1 MPKQHYHQ
9 QLSTLIDNTLLH
21 LYSHVAIS
29 RRFVPTAKR
38 NTILCQ
44 YLKPKIKQPQHKSI
58 KGDIKRMVIAGQ
70 KAGANLELKLE
81 ELRKMAN
88 DYKESINDAQRLYDL
103 LNHLFDEH
111 GFDSRLFHEG
121 EKTEPEIIYIL
132 KDHLEHCFEEGGEQ
146 IAPVSLLIEFEQN
159 TPDILINIIN
169 QTCLFC
175 ASLHE
180 HNTETKQTHVH
191 LNPYRNT

>member
-1 MPKQHYHQ
+1 
-9 QLSTLIDNTLLH
+9 
-21 LYSHVAIS
+21 
-29 RRFVPTAKR
+29 
-38 NTILCQ
+38 
-44 YLKPKIKQPQHKSI
+44 
-58 KGDIKRMVIAGQ
+58 
-70 KAGANLELKLE
+70 
-81 ELRKMAN
+81 MAN

-146 IAPVSLLIEFEQN
+146 IAPVSLLIEFEPL

-169 QTCLFC
+169 QTCLFVHPC
-175 ASLHE
+175 MS
-180 HNTETKQTHVH
+180 TTPKQNKRIFIH

>member
-1 MPKQHYHQ
+1 MSKLHYHQ

-21 LYSHVAIS
+21 LYCHVAIS
-29 RRFVPTAKR
+29 RCFVTTTKR
-38 NTILCQ
+38 NMILCR

-58 KGDIKRMVIAGQ
+58 KGDIKRMVITGQ

-88 DYKESINDAQRLYDL
+88 DYKESINDAQHLYDL

-111 GFDSRLFHEG
+111 GFNSRFFHEG

-132 KDHLEHCFEEGGEQ
+132 KDHLEHCFEESGEQ
-146 IAPVSLLIEFEQN
+146 IAPVSLLIKFEQN
-159 TPDILINIIN
+159 TPDILINVIN
-169 QTCLFC
+169 QTYLFC
-175 ASLHE
+175 ASLYE
-180 HNTETKQTHVH
+180 HNTETKQTHIH
-191 LNPYRNT
+191 LNSYRKS